1 MGFLIDHS
9 KVIPALAIPA
19 YLSQLSAAVLAG
31 LSTEVLLAILED
43 MHRGSEHTLLP
54 VALRFQDS
62 LRRALVVQTDNF
74 EMLKDTEW
82 SLQNVKQCRQL
93 LLTVLGPLP
102 EGLPDD
108 PPTQVET
115 TTKTTLP

>member
-1 MGFLIDHS
+1 MFPSLFIS
-9 KVIPALAIPA
+9 AAAIPA
-19 YLSQLSAAVLAG
+19 HLNRLSAAG
-31 LSTEVLLAILED
+31 LESLTPEVLLAISQTN
-43 MHRGSEHTLLP
+43 HRHEFEK
-54 VALRFQDS
+54 VFQQALSFKQM
-62 LRRALVVQTDNF
+62 LRDAIVVQTYNF

-93 LLTVLGPLP
+93 LLTVLEPLP